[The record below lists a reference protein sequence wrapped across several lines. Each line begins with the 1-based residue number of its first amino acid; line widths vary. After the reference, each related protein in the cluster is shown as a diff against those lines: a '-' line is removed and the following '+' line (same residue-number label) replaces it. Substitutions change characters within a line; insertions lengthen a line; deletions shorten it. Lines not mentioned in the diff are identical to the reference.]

1 MAVENIIIGGSKF
14 DTLSQKKLN
23 QFLDYAI
30 SVGVYQID
38 TSPLYG
44 NSEEMI
50 GNYQKI
56 NPQLRITTKV
66 GLPRALIDSWHSS
79 EIEVQFQQSLNKL
92 NIDKIDTLFFHSIPS
107 KLLSEEIFSIAEN
120 FMTKEL
126 ITNLGYSGDNENLQ
140 FAINLNKF
148 DCFMATF
155 NALDVSDYKLIRS
168 LKMEKVY
175 IKRPLAN
182 AVFNKTLLM
191 TLKSKLSKLTT
202 HNLKLYP
209 NSYPSR
215 YRQIF
220 GEPKFINTDLLKF
233 IQFLVYFQPHS
244 KYVFGVR
251 SCSHLKEII
260 KTYKLV
266 NDQIIPELDEYLEKV
281 IGLSQRLSWRALS

>member
-1 MAVENIIIGGSKF
+1 MENIVIGGSKF
-14 DTLSQKKLN
+14 NTLSQKKLN
-23 QFLDYAI
+23 EFLDYAI
-30 SVGVYQID
+30 SSGVNQID
-38 TSPLYG
+38 TSPFYG
-44 NSEEMI
+44 NSEQMI

-56 NPQLRITTKV
+56 NPQLRIITKV
-66 GLPRALIDSWHSS
+66 GLPRAHIDIWHPS
-79 EIEVQFQQSLNKL
+79 EIEMQFQQSLNKL

-107 KLLSEEIFSIAEN
+107 KLLNEEVFLIAEN
-120 FMTKEL
+120 FKAKEL
-126 ITNLGYSGDNENLQ
+126 IANMGYSGDNENLQ

-148 DCFMATF
+148 DCYMATF

-191 TLKSKLSKLTT
+191 TFKSKLSKLTT
-202 HNLKLYP
+202 HNTNLYP

-220 GEPKFINTDLLKF
+220 GEPKLINTDLLKF
-233 IQFLVYFQPHS
+233 IQFLVYFQPRS
-244 KYVFGVR
+244 KFVFGVR
-251 SCSHLKEII
+251 SSAHLKEII

-281 IGLSQRLSWRALS
+281 IGLSQRLNWRAFS